1 MASKIYNEIK
11 NEIEKLYLSEENKK
25 IFNNI
30 NQMLYRYKNK
40 QNLKLP
46 VMILIKDIDNIDLQ
60 NIENLISKMLKEYKL
75 FGGELKDTFRSY
87 GLTPCKIVTSVS
99 SGEAYKFTLDK
110 MALETSS
117 VDKYL
122 QAIEKIIDMEY
133 AFILLECKIDIED
146 ILYIHPLYKKID
158 FIFSNSN
165 TAESISN
172 MLLNRY
178 EYNKIS
184 TDIDKKELEFIV
196 KNNLESNVY
205 EKEETCL
212 QYMFTQSI
220 KSFMTSNRRK
230 LKIEDIPVIEKI
242 DDVIENLDKQSSIE
256 NVLSDLIG
264 IDYIKLE
271 IDKIIKFAIFNKN
284 ARKENSKLP
293 KENLNMCFLGNP
305 GTGKTTI
312 AKAIC
317 NEFYKNGII
326 EKNELIEILPN
337 DLMGEYVGHTKKATR
352 NILNKA
358 KGGILFIDEAYQILS
373 QGYKNG
379 NPFMNE
385 ALTELLKYMENTE
398 NIVIFAGYKSEIE
411 NMLNM
416 NPGIKSRIAIKIEFK
431 DYSTEQLKI
440 MLDNELKLYNL
451 ELSDKANELAVRNIE
466 QAKKNFDFGNCRYIK
481 NFAIE
486 IIKNHSYQNGQSKII
501 LFDAIP
507 KYVEKQKNKIGFN
520 MEVVNG

>member
-1 MASKIYNEIK
+1 
-11 NEIEKLYLSEENKK
+11 
-25 IFNNI
+25 
-30 NQMLYRYKNK
+30 
-40 QNLKLP
+40 
-46 VMILIKDIDNIDLQ
+46 
-60 NIENLISKMLKEYKL
+60 
-75 FGGELKDTFRSY
+75 
-87 GLTPCKIVTSVS
+87 
-99 SGEAYKFTLDK
+99 
-110 MALETSS
+110 
-117 VDKYL
+117 
-122 QAIEKIIDMEY
+122 
-133 AFILLECKIDIED
+133 
-146 ILYIHPLYKKID
+146 
-158 FIFSNSN
+158 
-165 TAESISN
+165 
-172 MLLNRY
+172 
-178 EYNKIS
+178 
-184 TDIDKKELEFIV
+184 
-196 KNNLESNVY
+196 
-205 EKEETCL
+205 
-212 QYMFTQSI
+212 
-220 KSFMTSNRRK
+220 
-230 LKIEDIPVIEKI
+230 
-242 DDVIENLDKQSSIE
+242 
-256 NVLSDLIG
+256 
-264 IDYIKLE
+264 
-271 IDKIIKFAIFNKN
+271 
-284 ARKENSKLP
+284 
-293 KENLNMCFLGNP
+293 MCFLGNP